1 MQPTSPTPYSSA
13 WLSTPASLAWML
25 SEQRWHPARHLLLLN
40 RRLTDLA
47 TGRIR
52 RLLVSM
58 PPRHGKSELISHW
71 LPVWYLNT
79 WPERRI
85 ILATYGAEFAADWG
99 RRVRN
104 TVQEHAD
111 TLQVRIAQDSAAAN
125 RWHTTAGG
133 GMVAAGAGGPLTGR
147 GADLFIIDDP
157 IKTAEDA
164 YSATWRE
171 RVWDWWTTTARTRLE
186 PGASVVVL
194 MTRWHDDDLAGRILR
209 NAQESG
215 DGWEVLNLPA
225 LAEDGDPLGRE
236 PGEALWP
243 ERYDVEA
250 LQTTRREVGERT
262 WSALYQ
268 QRPTVDE
275 GGYFQRGWWR
285 YYTRPPVRFDEILQ
299 SWDMAFKGT
308 ASSDFV
314 VGQVWGRQA
323 ADRYLLDQVRGR
335 WDFPRSLEAV
345 RELSFRWPD
354 AHVKLV
360 EDKANGSAVIDTL
373 RRELQGLVAV
383 EPEGGKVARA
393 AAVSHQVEGGNV
405 WLPARS
411 IAPDGTPVLDPWVR
425 DLVEEAAAFPTGVN
439 DDQVD
444 AMTQALTRMAR
455 GSSVVGLNVPV
466 GSDNYAPTRQSRIWG
481 AR

>member
-1 MQPTSPTPYSSA
+1 MTSPAESSRTPGLPTSPTSCSSGLLATPAGLA
-13 WLSTPASLAWML
+13 WLLSQGAWLPA
-25 SEQRWHPARHLLLLN
+25 PHLRILN
-40 RRLTDLA
+40 RKLTDLA

-79 WPERRI
+79 WPHRRI

-104 TVQEHAD
+104 TIQEHREALRVD
-111 TLQVRIAQDSAAAN
+111 IAQDSAAAN

-133 GMVAAGAGGPLTGR
+133 GMIAAGAGGPITGR
-147 GADLFIIDDP
+147 GADMFIIDDP
-157 IKTAEDA
+157 VKTAEDA
-164 YSATWRE
+164 YSPTYRE
-171 RVWDWWTTTARTRLE
+171 RVWEWWTTTARTRLE
-186 PGASVVVL
+186 PGASVVLL
-194 MTRWHDDDLAGRILR
+194 MTRWHDDDLAGRVLR
-209 NAQESG
+209 NARETG
-215 DGWEVLNLPA
+215 LEWEVLELPA
-225 LAEDGDPLGRE
+225 LAEARDPLGRQ

-243 ERYDVEA
+243 ERYDVEELLA
-250 LQTTRREVGERT
+250 IQAQVGSRT

-268 QRPTVDE
+268 QSPLVED

-285 YYTRPPVRFDEILQ
+285 YYLRAPVRLDEVLQ

-308 ASSDFV
+308 GSSDFV
-314 VGQVWGRQA
+314 VGQVWGRSG

-335 WDFPRSLEAV
+335 WDFPRTLEAV
-345 RELSFRWPD
+345 RSLSDRWPE
-354 AHVKLV
+354 ARVRLV
-360 EDKANGSAVIDTL
+360 EDKANGPAVIDTL
-373 RRELQGLVAV
+373 RRELQGLVPV
-383 EPEGGKVARA
+383 EPQGGKVARA

-411 IAPDGTPVLDPWVR
+411 IADDGTPVLDPWVR
-425 DLVEEAAAFPTGVN
+425 DFIEEAAAFPTGTH

-444 AMTQALTRMAR
+444 AMTQALLRLGR
-455 GSSVVGLNVPV
+455 GATMRFGKRPAGL
-466 GSDNYAPTRQSRIWG
+466 
-481 AR
+481 

>member
-85 ILATYGAEFAADWG
+85 ILATYGADFAADWG

-111 TLQVRIAQDSAAAN
+111 TLQVRIAQDSSAAN

-215 DGWEVLNLPA
+215 DAWEVLNLPA
-225 LAEDGDPLGRE
+225 LAENGDPLGRE

-285 YYTRPPVRFDEILQ
+285 YYTRPPVRFDEVLQ

-354 AHVKLV
+354 ARVKLV

-373 RRELQGLVAV
+373 RRELQGLVPV
-383 EPEGGKVARA
+383 EPMGGKVARA
-393 AAVSHQVEGGNV
+393 AAVSHQAEGGNV

-425 DLVEEAAAFPTGVN
+425 DLVEECAAFPTGVN

-444 AMTQALTRMAR
+444 AMTQALIRMAR
-455 GSSVVGLNVPV
+455 PAPV
-466 GSDNYAPTRQSRIWG
+466 GRIPVARIGTDYRQAL

>member
-1 MQPTSPTPYSSA
+1 MTVSQLASVVERLREASPA
-13 WLSTPASLAWML
+13 ALAEWLSDGSWV
-25 SEQRWHPARHLLLLN
+25 RARHLERLNDRLL
-40 RRLTDLA
+40 DFA

-85 ILATYGAEFAADWG
+85 ILATYGADFAADWG

-111 TLQVRIAQDSAAAN
+111 SLRVRIAQDSAASN

-225 LAEDGDPLGRE
+225 LAEEGDP
-236 PGEALWP
+236 
-243 ERYDVEA
+243 
-250 LQTTRREVGERT
+250 
-262 WSALYQ
+262 
-268 QRPTVDE
+268 
-275 GGYFQRGWWR
+275 
-285 YYTRPPVRFDEILQ
+285 
-299 SWDMAFKGT
+299 
-308 ASSDFV
+308 
-314 VGQVWGRQA
+314 
-323 ADRYLLDQVRGR
+323 
-335 WDFPRSLEAV
+335 
-345 RELSFRWPD
+345 
-354 AHVKLV
+354 
-360 EDKANGSAVIDTL
+360 
-373 RRELQGLVAV
+373 
-383 EPEGGKVARA
+383 
-393 AAVSHQVEGGNV
+393 
-405 WLPARS
+405 
-411 IAPDGTPVLDPWVR
+411 
-425 DLVEEAAAFPTGVN
+425 
-439 DDQVD
+439 
-444 AMTQALTRMAR
+444 
-455 GSSVVGLNVPV
+455 
-466 GSDNYAPTRQSRIWG
+466 
-481 AR
+481 